1 MKAVILAGGCGVRL
15 RPLTYTRPK
24 PMLPLAGK
32 PVLHHIVEFLSK
44 QGFDEIIV
52 TSNYLREQ
60 IESYFGNGA
69 DFGVRLIYPNEP
81 RPLGTAGCVKNAQEF
96 LDEEPFVVIQGDN
109 ITDIDVNKAVRF
121 HQEKRG
127 LATILLVTV
136 DDPSEF
142 GIAELNGESRIT
154 RFVEKPKSEEWFSSL
169 GNTGLYVLDPR
180 ALDYI
185 PAETSF
191 DFSKDLFPRL
201 MKAGERVIGYKACG
215 TWFDIGRLENYLSA
229 NRWVLSRLRGKEP
242 KATTAHGEAIV
253 RGPVYIGEGV
263 EIESGVKIYGPAI
276 IGDNS
281 RIERNT
287 TIISPTTIGENV
299 DTERETKIS
308 GSIVYENT
316 EIGHGSRLAHCVV
329 GENCE
334 IGPRTTLEHGAVI
347 GAACQIGSG
356 TTINPYARIWPQTI
370 IGENS
375 VIHGVVK

>member
-32 PVLHHIVEFLSK
+32 PVLHHIVEFLGK

-60 IESYFGNGA
+60 IKAYFGNGT
-69 DFGVRLIYPNEP
+69 DFGVRLIYPDEP
-81 RPLGTAGCVKNAQEF
+81 SPLGTAGCVKNAQGLLE
-96 LDEEPFVVIQGDN
+96 DEPFLVIQGDN
-109 ITDIDVNKAVRF
+109 ITDIDIRKAFQF
-121 HQEKRG
+121 HQEKKG

-136 DDPSEF
+136 EDPSEF
-142 GIAELNGESRIT
+142 GIAELNGESKIT
-154 RFVEKPKSEEWFSSL
+154 RFVEKPKTGELFSNL
-169 GNTGLYVLDPR
+169 ANTGLYVLDPR
-180 ALDYI
+180 ILDYI
-185 PAETSF
+185 PTERSF
-191 DFSKDLFPRL
+191 DFSKDLFPSL
-201 MKAGERVIGYKACG
+201 MRAGERVIGYEASG

-229 NRWVLSRLRGKEP
+229 NRWMLSKLGREEVET
-242 KATTAHGEAIV
+242 ATVHRKAIV

-263 EIESGVKIYGPAI
+263 EIEAGVKIYGPAI

-281 RIERNT
+281 RIERDT
-287 TIISPTTIGENV
+287 VIISPTTIGHDVE
-299 DTERETKIS
+299 TERGTKIS

-316 EIGHGSRLAHCVV
+316 EIGSESRLAHCVV

-334 IGPRTTLEHGAVI
+334 IGSRTILEQGAVI

-356 TTINPYARIWPQTI
+356 TTINPYAKIWPQTI
-370 IGENS
+370 IEENS
-375 VIHGVVK
+375 VIYGVVK